1 MTSATTDLMFSPHAR
16 LLVAS
21 SFVALSVFSVPLWLQ
36 LLKTLT
42 TETQRAQRRPQTRDQ
57 DWKSA
62 TSTLSPGPKPRAT
75 HGPSAPLSISRFRMK
90 STVADDMLP
99 YSDSTSR
106 EAQTASADRPSAPAA
121 ES

>member
-1 MTSATTDLMFSPHAR
+1 MTSATTDSMFSPHAR

-21 SFVALSVFSVPLWLQ
+21 SFVALFVPLWFQ

-42 TETQRAQRRPQTRDQ
+42 TETQRAQRGPARDQ
-57 DWKSA
+57 DRNSA

-75 HGPSAPLSISRFRMK
+75 HGPSAPLSIRRFRMK

-106 EAQTASADRPSAPAA
+106 EAQTASADRPSA
-121 ES
+121 